1 MLLKLK
7 INCVT
12 NLNTIFLFIFLIS
25 KVHVSENSHVK
36 EHCSVYALS
45 DNTEIE
51 FRQQCDHDHD
61 ERCEE
66 CEAIASTM
74 KDIEELLSR
83 ALYPSDD
90 DRDEALYLFHTAQRA
105 IHTWKCHQLRSVQQD
120 KARLA

>member
-7 INCVT
+7 LAAIT
-12 NLNTIFLFIFLIS
+12 NLNTVFLIIFLIS

-61 ERCEE
+61 ERCE
-66 CEAIASTM
+66 AIASTM

-83 ALYPSDD
+83 AFYPSDN
-90 DRDEALYLFHTAQRA
+90 DRDEALY
-105 IHTWKCHQLRSVQQD
+105 
-120 KARLA
+120 